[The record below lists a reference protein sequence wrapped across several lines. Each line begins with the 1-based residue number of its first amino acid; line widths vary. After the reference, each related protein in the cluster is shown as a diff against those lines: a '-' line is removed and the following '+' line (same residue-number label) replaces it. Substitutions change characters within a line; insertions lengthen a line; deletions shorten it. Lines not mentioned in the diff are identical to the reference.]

1 MKWIKIPYIAFPIKK
16 WKGGTCIWQKSGLG
30 KSTPPRQ
37 SPTSRASTA
46 VWLVARGNKGKKRNF
61 MGSYGTCSTGLHIY
75 CADRNKMIQK
85 CKKWN
90 ILEEEEYF
98 MKRKTNHF
106 KKTLATALIPA
117 MVLSPGSLAA
127 LAAAPQESQ
136 SSFMESLSADYKDPA
151 QKFQSEARWWL
162 AEGSHTDETII
173 EEIETMHEQGFTGFE
188 LCMLNESKLD
198 SNIYA
203 YGSEEWSHDVK
214 LAIET
219 ATKLGMS
226 VSLTS
231 GTNWS
236 TANIAGLDPNSEAAE
251 QEVGY
256 SMETL
261 AAGASKSGALKAPA
275 VRRGVDASTVKRS
288 LIGVYA
294 YRVTK
299 EGSATYSDPT
309 LIDPDNCIDLTKQVA
324 TDPTTKEETLDW
336 TAPDDGD
343 YILYSLWQ
351 QGSFQSAS
359 PSQKPAYTINY
370 FDIAGVEG
378 IKDFLSN
385 YIFADK
391 DLVETIRKSDVQ
403 FFMDSLEIGTSQGD
417 SMFWAHDMAE
427 EFQARK
433 GYDIRPYL
441 PLFIGTTNRWSVEYA
456 DAMGKYCLSDTA
468 DTDGMELTRKIRND
482 LYDVYTQLIQ
492 EEMMQ
497 PLRKWAQ
504 ENYGMELRAQISYG
518 SWLEISEMGMSV
530 DYPETET
537 LNQKDQIDIFRLWS
551 GLTHIQNQTLSSETG
566 AIGSMNYALSEQ
578 DLLRMSYIQYAAGV
592 NRIIWHGHSSSW
604 GPESSISWPGYE
616 GMFSFIAGR
625 LDVREPNSKDYAE
638 MNDHMG
644 RVQQLLRTGISQ
656 TDLGILYL
664 KYGEGMPT
672 GQSKYDPMSEH
683 TGIKWKDITLQ
694 DAGYTYDY
702 FSPAFLDKM
711 EYDPA
716 SGTLGDTVN
725 YQAILLNQAE
735 LPVEYA
741 KTLLGFAKQGLKVIV
756 VDGAGTITP
765 YNDGKE
771 AELAKVM
778 AELKSQDNV
787 IVVSTESDAYAALQS
802 LDVRPRAEF
811 TESNAQILTQ
821 TRKDG
826 DNLYLYAYNY
836 CNDKYCG
843 LNHGLNAA
851 TEISMDGLFIPYSIN
866 SWTGAVEKVA
876 NYRYDNGRTIFPISL
891 DYNDVALY
899 AFEPADSEELHVVST
914 DAQEVRSANGS
925 LVARA
930 TESGT
935 YTATLSDGSTYSCQI
950 SVPKARELTD
960 WDITVEDWT
969 QGDKIYRSEKRNTT
983 VYDPETDTRV
993 PQVVETVEAKYQ
1005 TNKDK
1010 ISVSR
1015 KRLATWDKIPQIG
1028 KSVSGIGY
1036 YHTTFDW
1043 DSSSANGAYLDLGE
1057 FPQSAVVTVN
1067 GKSADPVNVMNA
1079 VVDISGLLRNGENEL
1094 DITVTSTLTNRLIAM
1109 GRLSERS
1116 AGYNDYYCGYFS
1128 NGLSSVK
1135 LIPYAESA
1143 LDQSSVQLSKEASL
1157 LKTVADIYSSLK
1169 LDSYTAES
1177 RAAFQKALADAN
1189 TLLAGKNASAKDL
1202 TEATTALIKA
1212 ANALAL
1218 DNTEMKKDIE
1228 ETKNAAKA
1236 AQAEV
1241 EKAKFSSGKPS
1252 IKSLKSTKKH
1262 TVKMTWKKVSKAD
1275 GYVIQY
1281 STKSNFKGKKTV
1293 TIKKGTTASKVL
1305 KKLKSGKKYFVR
1317 LRAYKTFNGK
1327 KVYTSYSTKKSVR
1340 VK

>member
-1 MKWIKIPYIAFPIKK
+1 MK
-16 WKGGTCIWQKSGLG
+16 T
-30 KSTPPRQ
+30 
-37 SPTSRASTA
+37 
-46 VWLVARGNKGKKRNF
+46 
-61 MGSYGTCSTGLHIY
+61 
-75 CADRNKMIQK
+75 
-85 CKKWN
+85 
-90 ILEEEEYF
+90 
-98 MKRKTNHF
+98 KTNYF
-106 KKTLATALIPA
+106 KKTLAAALVPA
-117 MVLSPGSLAA
+117 MVLSSGSLAA
-127 LAAAPQESQ
+127 LAAAPPEAQ
-136 SSFMESLSADYKDPA
+136 SSFMESLSTDYKDPD

-219 ATKLGMS
+219 ASKLGMS

-256 SMETL
+256 SIETIS
-261 AAGASKSGALKAPA
+261 AGTSKIGALKAPA

-294 YRVTK
+294 YRVVE
-299 EGSATYSDPT
+299 EGAATYSDPT
-309 LIDPDNCIDLTKQVA
+309 LIDPENCIDLTKQVVA
-324 TDPTTKEETLDW
+324 DPATKEETLNW

-378 IKDFLSN
+378 IKDFLSS
-385 YIFADK
+385 YIFADQE
-391 DLVETIRKSDVQ
+391 LVETIRKSDVQ

-417 SMFWAHDMAE
+417 SMFWAHDMAD
-427 EFQARK
+427 EFKARK

-468 DTDGMELTRKIRND
+468 DENGMELTRKIRND

-497 PLRKWAQ
+497 PLKEWAM
-504 ENYGMELRAQISYG
+504 ENYGMKLRAQISYG

-592 NRIIWHGHSSSW
+592 SRIIWHGHSSSW
-604 GPESSISWPGYE
+604 GPEASISWPGYE

-644 RVQQLLRTGISQ
+644 RVQQLLRTGTSQ

-702 FSPAFLDKM
+702 FSPAFLEKM
-711 EYDPA
+711 EYDP
-716 SGTLGDTVN
+716 STGTLGSTVN
-725 YQAILLNQAE
+725 YQAILLNQTE

-741 KTLLGFAKQGLKVIV
+741 KTLLGFAKQGLKIVV
-756 VDGAGTITP
+756 VDGAATTTP
-765 YNDGKE
+765 FNDGKE
-771 AELAKVM
+771 MELAKVM

-787 IVVSTESDAYAALQS
+787 IAVSSEADAYGALQS
-802 LDVRPRAEF
+802 LNVRPRAEF

-821 TRKDG
+821 MRKDG

-843 LNHGLNAA
+843 LNHGLNAT
-851 TEISMDGLFIPYSIN
+851 TEISMDGIFVPYAIN
-866 SWTGAVEKVA
+866 SWTGDVEKVA
-876 NYRYDNGRTIFPISL
+876 NYRHENGRTIFTISL

-899 AFEPADSEELHVVST
+899 AFEAADGEEIHVVST
-914 DAQEVRSANGS
+914 NAPEVFNNNGT

-930 TESGT
+930 TDSGT
-935 YTATLSDGSTYSCQI
+935 YTATLSDGSAYSCQFD
-950 SVPKARELTD
+950 VPKARELTG

-969 QGDKIYRSEKRNTT
+969 QGDKVYRSEKRNTT

-1010 ISVSR
+1010 ISVNR

-1043 DSSSANGAYLDLGE
+1043 DPKSASGAYLDLGE

-1067 GKSADPVNVMNA
+1067 GKRANTVNVMNA
-1079 VVDISGLLRNGENEL
+1079 VIDISDLLRDGNNEL

-1128 NGLSSVK
+1128 NGLSSVT

-1143 LDQSSVQLSKEASL
+1143 LDQESVQLSEEATL
-1157 LKTVADIYSSLK
+1157 LKAIVDIYSGLK
-1169 LDSYTAES
+1169 LDSYTPDSA
-1177 RAAFQKALADAN
+1177 AAFQKALANAN
-1189 TLLAGKNASAKDL
+1189 TLLNSKNTSAKDL
-1202 TEATTALIKA
+1202 TAATTALIQS
-1212 ANALAL
+1212 ANALTV
-1218 DNTEMKKDIE
+1218 DNTEMKKEIE
-1228 ETKNAAKA
+1228 AAKKAAKA
-1236 AQAEV
+1236 AQTEV
-1241 EKAKFSSGKPS
+1241 EKTKFASVKPS
-1252 IKSLKSTKKH
+1252 IKSLKSPKKR
-1262 TVKMTWKKVSKAD
+1262 TAKLTWKKVSIAD

-1281 STKSNFKGKKTV
+1281 STKSNFKSKKTV
-1293 TIKKGTTASKVL
+1293 TVKRGTTASKVL
-1305 KKLKSGKKYFVR
+1305 RKLKSGRKYFVR
-1317 LRAYKTFNGK
+1317 LKAYKIFEGK
-1327 KVYTSYSTKKSVR
+1327 KTYTSYSTKRSVR